1 MELRAMLHLLL
12 ASRLYKRSQGGA
24 RSLPVI
30 LDDFGKAWY
39 VSRKNA
45 VISSNNIQAI
55 IRRGTG
61 QLDPY
66 VFILATNKR
75 MLYICGTFNRNLST
89 FI

>member
-1 MELRAMLHLLL
+1 MELSAMLHLLL
-12 ASRLYKRSQGGA
+12 ASRLYRRSQGGA

-30 LDDFGKAWY
+30 LDDFGKVWY

-45 VISSNNIQAI
+45 VISSSNMQAI

-66 VFILATNKR
+66 VLILAANRT
-75 MLYICGTFNRNLST
+75 ML
-89 FI
+89 